1 MKSSNHACFKG
12 LCLLCLFAAGPWPA
26 GASGQTRLAN
36 KTEVTVSVDSM
47 AGVIDANL
55 YGQFAEHLGAC
66 IYGGIWVGEG
76 STIPNTRGIR
86 NDVVTALKNLQVPV
100 LRWPGGC
107 FADEYHWMDGIGPKP
122 QRAKMVN
129 TNWGGVV
136 EDNSFG
142 THEFLDLCEL
152 IGAEPYI
159 SGNLGRGTVDEL
171 ARWIEYTTSDGDNP
185 MANLRRKHGRAEPWT
200 ITYWGIGNESWGC
213 GGRMRPEYYS
223 DLARHYSAF
232 MNNYGRNQ
240 VYKIA
245 SGPNGADTV
254 WTKVVMERTGQLID
268 GLGLHYYTS
277 AGSKPAA
284 DFDEKGWFDVIKK
297 TLYMDDLLHLH
308 TRIMDRYDPGKKV
321 ALIVDEWGTWYAVEP
336 GTNPAFLYQQ
346 NTMRDAIVAASNL
359 NIFHHHCDR
368 VKMTNIAQMINVLQS
383 MILTDKEKMVLTP
396 TYHVFEM
403 YNVHQ
408 NAIHLPLALK
418 TTDYAYQG
426 DAVPAINASAS
437 MDAKGVVHVSL
448 CNVHPNRSEKISLSI
463 KNFESQKVTARLLTA
478 QTMNALN
485 SFDKPNTVVPAP
497 FADFTTVKGQLELT
511 MPAKSVLILALQG
524 KLNSRIGAPVRVNQP
539 KPKLK
544 YAYSEQVLLNL
555 PDFSALPI
563 LREGLIDQISLPPDN
578 SGSDYAVRYTGY
590 LKIPANGFYNFYVNC
605 DDGAKLYIDDKLVVN
620 NDGRHAPIEK
630 KGFASLQKG
639 FHKLVVEFF
648 QAGGGAELNISIEGS
663 ELKKQTIPAEMLFH
677 EGR

>member
-1 MKSSNHACFKG
+1 MKLANQ
-12 LCLLCLFAAGPWPA
+12 LCLRALFLIGLFMAGSWPVRLTSQTSRA
-26 GASGQTRLAN
+26 G
-36 KTEVTVSVDSM
+36 KTEIIVSVDSM

-55 YGQFAEHLGAC
+55 YGQFAEHLGTC
-66 IYGGIWVGEG
+66 IYGGVWVGEE
-76 STIPNTRGIR
+76 SPIPNTRGIR

-185 MANLRRKHGRAEPWT
+185 MANLRRKHGRAEPWR

-223 DLARHYSAF
+223 DLARHYSTF
-232 MNNYGRNQ
+232 MKNYGHNQ

-245 SGPNGADTV
+245 SGPNSVDTV
-254 WTKVVMERTGQLID
+254 WTRVVMERTGQLID

-336 GTNPAFLYQQ
+336 GTNPSFLYQQ

-359 NIFHHHCDR
+359 NIFHHHCER
-368 VKMTNIAQMINVLQS
+368 VRMTNIAQMINVLQS

-408 NAIHLPLALK
+408 NAIHLPLSLK
-418 TTDYAYQG
+418 TGRYTYQE
-426 DAVPAINASAS
+426 DSVPSVNASAS
-437 MDAKGVVHVSL
+437 MDSKGLVHISV
-448 CNVHPNRSEKISLSI
+448 CNLHPKQAEKVTISI
-463 KNFESQKVTARLLTA
+463 PNFDAQKVTARLLTA
-478 QTMNALN
+478 ATMNALN
-485 SFDKPNTVVPAP
+485 SFDKPNQVVPVA
-497 FADFTTVKGQLELT
+497 FSGFTVIKDKLELN
-511 MPAKSVLILALQG
+511 MPAKSVIVFELQG
-524 KLNSRIGAPVRVNQP
+524 KLNSKIGAPVKVANPQ
-539 KPKLK
+539 PKLK
-544 YAYSEQVLLNL
+544 YDYYEGVFLSL
-555 PDFSALPI
+555 PDFAKLSV
-563 LREGLIDQISLPPDN
+563 LRTGLIEQVIMPPQN
-578 SGSDYAVRYTGY
+578 SGSDYAVRYSGY
-590 LKIPANGFYNFYVNC
+590 LKIPADGFYNFYAHS
-605 DDGAKLYIDDKLVVN
+605 DDGAKVYIDGKLIIN

-639 FHKLVVEFF
+639 FHNIVVEFF
-648 QAGGGAELNISIEGS
+648 QAGGGAELDISIEGS
-663 ELKKQTIPAEMLFH
+663 ELKKQAISADMLFH
-677 EGR
+677 DGK